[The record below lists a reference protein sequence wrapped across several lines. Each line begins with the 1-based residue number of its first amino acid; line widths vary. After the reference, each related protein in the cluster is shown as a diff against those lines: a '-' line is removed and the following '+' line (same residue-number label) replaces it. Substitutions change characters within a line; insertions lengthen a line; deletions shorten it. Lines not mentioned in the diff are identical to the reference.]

1 MAKIQDCP
9 GFETFGADVKAARKR
24 QHLSRSKVAE
34 MLNISQFYL
43 ANIENDHKIP
53 SLPIIIQLINIF
65 ALPAEKYFNQ
75 PLSGSGNEQRQR
87 ISQKVRICPEE
98 FLHIIEG
105 ALDGALERTYVET
118 AR

>member
-1 MAKIQDCP
+1 
-9 GFETFGADVKAARKR
+9 
-24 QHLSRSKVAE
+24 

-75 PLSGSGNEQRQR
+75 PLSGSENEQRQR
-87 ISQKVRICPEE
+87 VSQKVKMCPEE
-98 FLHIIEG
+98 YLPIIEE
-105 ALDGALERTYVET
+105 ASDGALERTYIC
-118 AR
+118 

>member
-9 GFETFGADVKAARKR
+9 GFETFGADVKAARNR

-34 MLNISQFYL
+34 MLHISQFYL

-53 SLPIIIQLINIF
+53 SLPLIIQLVHIF

-75 PLSGSGNEQRQR
+75 PLSGSENEQRQR
-87 ISQKVRICPEE
+87 ISQKVNICPEE
-98 FLHIIEG
+98 YLPVIEG
-105 ALDGALERTYVET
+105 ALDGALERTYAET